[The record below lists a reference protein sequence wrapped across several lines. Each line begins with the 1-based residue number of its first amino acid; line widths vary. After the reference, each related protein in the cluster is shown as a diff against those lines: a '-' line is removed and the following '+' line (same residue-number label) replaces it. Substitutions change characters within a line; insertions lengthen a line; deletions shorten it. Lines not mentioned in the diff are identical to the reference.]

1 MTTQIKVPEMGESV
15 TEGTIARWFK
25 AVGEAVAAD
34 EALVEIETDKVT
46 VEIPAPAAGV
56 LTEITADE
64 GSDVEVGA
72 IIGAIDENATA
83 SAAPKAAAPKEAKAE
98 APKAAPARA
107 DKPQPAASD
116 DAAAAPAA
124 AASGETRDVTIPEL
138 GESVTEG
145 TVGRWLKAVGD
156 SVAADEAL
164 VEIETDKV
172 TAEIPAP
179 VAGVLAEIS
188 AQEGEDV
195 EVGAVIGRIAVGAS
209 AEAIAQTQ
217 ASSSAPEA
225 GAPKPK
231 TQEPASG
238 QQAAQ
243 PASSDHPLAPA
254 VRKLVDENGL
264 DPAQIPATGK
274 DGRLTKGDVLAFLE
288 SGGKPAAAPASAPAA
303 KAAPAAAAPK
313 AAGFVPAASLPE
325 RAADPRGEERV
336 RMTKLRQ
343 TIATRLKDA
352 QNTAAMLTTFNE
364 VDMSAVMA
372 LRSQFRDDF
381 EKKHGV
387 KLGFMS
393 FFVKA
398 AIKALHELPSVNA
411 EIHGDEIVYKDYYDI
426 GIAVGGAQGLVVPV
440 LRDADKR
447 GFADIEAAIGD
458 FGMRARDGKLT
469 MADLTGGTF
478 TITNGGIFGS
488 MLSTPI
494 LNPPQSGILGMHNIV
509 KRAVVGPKDEIV
521 VRPMMY
527 LALSYDHRIV
537 DGREAV
543 TFLVRIK
550 QAIEDPQRLLLD
562 I

>member
-25 AVGEAVAAD
+25 AVGDAVAAD

-46 VEIPAPAAGV
+46 VEIPAPSAGV
-56 LTEITADE
+56 LSEISAGE
-64 GSDVEVGA
+64 GADVEVGA
-72 IIGAIDENATA
+72 VIGAIDESAIATT
-83 SAAPKAAAPKEAKAE
+83 KTVNGGG
-98 APKAAPARA
+98 APATEA
-107 DKPQPAASD
+107 ETPTPVP
-116 DAAAAPAA
+116 AAPAA
-124 AASGETRDVTIPEL
+124 VATPAPAAATTPAPAPAASGGTVDIVVPEM
-138 GESVTEG
+138 GESVSEG

-156 SVAADEAL
+156 AVAADEAL

-179 VAGVLAEIS
+179 TAGVLAEIV
-188 AQEGEDV
+188 AAEGSDV
-195 EVGAVIGRIAVGAS
+195 EVGAIIGRIAAGATAAAKAEAPAPAAPTPAAAAPKPAAPAAVPQPAS
-209 AEAIAQTQ
+209 AE
-217 ASSSAPEA
+217 
-225 GAPKPK
+225 
-231 TQEPASG
+231 
-238 QQAAQ
+238 
-243 PASSDHPLAPA
+243 HPLAPA

-264 DPAQIPATGK
+264 DPAQIQATGK

-288 SGGKPAAAPASAPAA
+288 GGAKKTTPARAAATAAPAPR
-303 KAAPAAAAPK
+303 
-313 AAGFVPAASLPE
+313 AAGFVPAAEMPARE
-325 RAADPRGEERV
+325 PNPRGEERV

-343 TIATRLKDA
+343 TIATRLKEA

-364 VDMSAVMA
+364 IDMSAVMA
-372 LRSQFRDDF
+372 LRAEFRDDF

-398 AIKALHELPSVNA
+398 AIKALHELPAVNG
-411 EIHGDEIVYKDYYDI
+411 EIYGDEIVYKNYYDI

-440 LRDADKR
+440 LRDADKK
-447 GFADIEAAIGD
+447 GFAEIEAAIGD
-458 FGMRARDGKLT
+458 FGARARDGKLT
-469 MADLTGGTF
+469 MAELTGGTF

-509 KRAVVGPKDEIV
+509 KRAVVETDAKGNDNIV

-527 LALSYDHRIV
+527 VALSYDHRIV

-543 TFLVRIK
+543 TFLVRMK
-550 QAIEDPQRLLLD
+550 QALEDPQRLLLD